1 MQHSVRYKADGSR
14 LINVQTVQRDSRGR
28 ERLIL
33 TEGGG
38 RKITQGSSS
47 GFQKR
52 KKNWTGKEAAYQES
66 GLESRAAS
74 AGAFS
79 RFPPTQ
85 YRGQYS
91 ELFFR
96 KKPWICFQAVL
107 KTDVNFK
114 F

>member
-38 RKITQGSSS
+38 RKITQRSSS

-52 KKNWTGKEAAYQES
+52 KRTGRVREAAYQES
-66 GLESRAAS
+66 GLEFRAAS

-79 RFPPTQ
+79 RLPPTQ

-91 ELFFR
+91 EEKALDMLSGY
-96 KKPWICFQAVL
+96 L
-107 KTDVNFK
+107 KNCPK